1 MSKML
6 IISNNCLS
14 TINNNGKTLYNIFD
28 KMIKDNKVCS
38 IYFSYEKSLINI
50 PTLNLNEK
58 KLLRIKHKEIDNNS
72 NLNHQISECM
82 RLGREI
88 IWLIPSW
95 KKKIKEF
102 VKKNNV
108 HTFFF
113 LAGDSIFAYRIAL
126 YIKKR
131 FDLNMLIYYTDD
143 YYFKHYFNIFGFI
156 RKKILSFYIK
166 KSIKKSNELYVISPS
181 MKSHYDKVFNKN
193 AKLLGISLPPLEN
206 KYIYHD
212 NINLTFTYIGNL
224 GIGRFET
231 IYRLAKILN
240 KINQKQKRNYK
251 MEIYTNSSLSYYQ
264 KNLLLK
270 MENVLLSGGLDKE
283 EVNKKMNESDFLIF
297 VESFDKSM
305 IEITRYSFSTKIME
319 YLSTLKPII
328 SIGSIESSSIQILS
342 NCSISLKNN
351 NYNDYDLYK
360 MIKDE
365 KMINS
370 NIEKSKALFELL
382 NDTFKLSKKEIYKFN
397 ED

>member
-251 MEIYTNSSLSYYQ
+251 IEIYTNSSLSYYQ

>member
-28 KMIKDNKVCS
+28 KMIENDKVCS
-38 IYFSYEKSLINI
+38 VYFSYEKSSINI
-50 PTLNLNEK
+50 PTLNLNER
-58 KLLRIKHKEIDNNS
+58 KLLKIKHKEIYNSS
-72 NLNHQISECM
+72 NLDHQISEFM

-95 KKKIKEF
+95 KKKVMDF
-102 VKKNNV
+102 VKVNNV
-108 HTFFF
+108 RTIFF

-166 KSIKKSNELYVISPS
+166 KSIKKSDELYVISPS
-181 MKSHYDKVFNKN
+181 MKSYYDKIFNKN
-193 AKLLGISLPPLEN
+193 AKLLGVSLPSLDN

-231 IYRLAKILN
+231 IYKLAKILN
-240 KINQKQKRNYK
+240 KINQKQKKNYK
-251 MEIYTNSSLSYYQ
+251 MEIYTNSSLSFHQ
-264 KNLLLK
+264 KNMLLK
-270 MENVLLSGGLDKE
+270 MENVFLSGGLDYE
-283 EVNKKMNESDFLIF
+283 EVNKKMSESDFLVF

-328 SIGSIESSSIQILS
+328 SIGSIESSSIQILL
-342 NCSISLKNN
+342 NCSISLNN
-351 NYNDYDLYK
+351 NNFNDYDLYK

-370 NIEKSKALFELL
+370 NMEKSKALFKLL
-382 NDTFKLSKKEIYKFN
+382 NDTFKLSKMEIYKFN
-397 ED
+397 EN